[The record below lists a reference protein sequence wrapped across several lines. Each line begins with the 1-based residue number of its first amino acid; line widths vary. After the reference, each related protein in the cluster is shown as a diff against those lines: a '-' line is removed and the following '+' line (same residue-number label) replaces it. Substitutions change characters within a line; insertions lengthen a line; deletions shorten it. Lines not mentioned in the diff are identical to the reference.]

1 MSDYY
6 TSKGGCPVHGTVQLS
21 DSDIKTPKLGIDN
34 KVYAGIAE
42 GIKPDT
48 LIQKELFDY
57 TYRMLEK
64 GITQVYGNLKY
75 DDKQFEFAQRLKRNA
90 ARFAGYK
97 SAWQTAQLK
106 SAKPEAYAK
115 INKAYNNLW
124 MRSEYV
130 HTVRSA
136 RTAQNYRKYLEDADI
151 YPYLEY
157 MPSKSAEPRAD
168 HKKLYGIIK
177 PIEDSFWD
185 TYMPPIDW
193 GCKCSVAQ
201 RRRDTGS
208 AELPDDAPKPPAAM
222 RNNPGKKGELFTDEH
237 PMIKKLSNE
246 KRQEIDK
253 YVVSEIAKPILIKEY
268 KDGGKYFENA
278 LINKGANDYKD
289 LSIVADSFA
298 NQGYKA
304 EILPNLHNSD
314 IFHKYLFKGAY
325 PNKNPDLKINGNF
338 YEFESWDKKTEWNKN
353 KISNML
359 KKGLKQSDR
368 IIIDVS
374 KGYYTENYIHKIA
387 MDMIDSGTKISEV
400 WILDNNKIIKIL

>member
-1 MSDYY
+1 
-6 TSKGGCPVHGTVQLS
+6 
-21 DSDIKTPKLGIDN
+21 
-34 KVYAGIAE
+34 
-42 GIKPDT
+42 
-48 LIQKELFDY
+48 
-57 TYRMLEK
+57 
-64 GITQVYGNLKY
+64 
-75 DDKQFEFAQRLKRNA
+75 
-90 ARFAGYK
+90 
-97 SAWQTAQLK
+97 
-106 SAKPEAYAK
+106 
-115 INKAYNNLW
+115 

-208 AELPDDAPKPPAAM
+208 AELPDDAPKSPAAM
-222 RNNPGKKGELFTDEH
+222 RNNPGKKGELFTDGH

-314 IFHKYLFKGAY
+314 IFYKYLFEGAY

>member
-1 MSDYY
+1 
-6 TSKGGCPVHGTVQLS
+6 VHGTVQLS

-64 GITQVYGNLKY
+64 GITQVYGNLEY
-75 DDKQFEFAQRLKRNA
+75 NDKQFEFTQRLKRNA

-208 AELPDDAPKPPAAM
+208 AELPDDAPKSPAAM
-222 RNNPGKKGELFTDEH
+222 RNNPGKKGELFTDGH

-314 IFHKYLFKGAY
+314 IFYKYLFEGAY

>member
-21 DSDIKTPKLGIDN
+21 EGDIKTPKLGIDN

-136 RTAQNYRKYLEDADI
+136 RAAQNYRKYLEDADI

-237 PMIKKLSNE
+237 PMITKLSKEKREAIDKQYEYSERVYARKYTLEYVQNNFLEKKLKLDNL
-246 KRQEIDK
+246 EI
-253 YVVSEIAKPILIKEY
+253 EITKGGLQKSINQPHGNYLQKLILIQQLPFI
-268 KDGGKYFENA
+268 FENA
-278 LINKGANDYKD
+278 IFLYDIKPESKRIATIETVKLYEITVGNKKNYIVIWKYRNGNYTFH
-289 LSIVADSFA
+289 SIVD
-298 NQGYKA
+298 K
-304 EILPNLHNSD
+304 
-314 IFHKYLFKGAY
+314 
-325 PNKNPDLKINGNF
+325 LK
-338 YEFESWDKKTEWNKN
+338 E
-353 KISNML
+353 
-359 KKGLKQSDR
+359 
-368 IIIDVS
+368 
-374 KGYYTENYIHKIA
+374 
-387 MDMIDSGTKISEV
+387 
-400 WILDNNKIIKIL
+400 